1 MEAARGSGSPHE
13 PEDICFKVPHTP
25 TRAQRKQEWNDFL
38 PLTPAE
44 AFLSEAGL
52 LHLHVI
58 KTLRQFEV
66 SDRSDL
72 AFLFLTV
79 AEAADVGL
87 REQWQAARREARP
100 DATQRATPCVKVP
113 PAVPLPRPASA
124 QFKLKRARPPT
135 KTAARTALQDEA
147 ARRHAATK
155 AVSLSMQ
162 WAPAAGLAAKWP
174 DLEQDQAMHFRA
186 ACVRRVTKFEAKA
199 IYGHMRVWHH
209 WCAWARQRRIPELSA
224 ALPIVE
230 EFIETFTVAPTA
242 ARSRWDSF
250 AWLRKHLAA
259 PYAVDSTTRPPRK
272 TKGGEV
278 EPEAQAP
285 VCEPELLLHLETVA
299 ASMRRSAD

>member
-1 MEAARGSGSPHE
+1 MEAASDAASPVE
-13 PEDICFKVPHTP
+13 PKDACFKVPHTP
-25 TRAQRKQEWNDFL
+25 SRAQRKREWNAFL
-38 PLTPAE
+38 PLTHAE
-44 AFLSEAGL
+44 TFLSEAGL

-72 AFLFLTV
+72 AFLFLTG
-79 AEAADVGL
+79 AEAADAGL
-87 REQWQAARREARP
+87 REQWQAARKEARP
-100 DATQRATPCVKVP
+100 DATQRAAPCVRVP
-113 PAVPLPRPASA
+113 PAPALPRPISD
-124 QFKLKRARPPT
+124 QFRLKRARPPVN
-135 KTAARTALQDEA
+135 TAARTALQDEV

-174 DLEQDQAMHFRA
+174 DLGQDKAMHFRA
-186 ACVRRVTKFEAKA
+186 ACVRKVAIFEAKA
-199 IYGHMRVWHH
+199 IYGHMRVWYH

-242 ARSRWDSF
+242 ARSRWDSL

-259 PYAVDSTTRPPRK
+259 PYAVEATTRPPRK
-272 TKGGEV
+272 ARG
-278 EPEAQAP
+278 
-285 VCEPELLLHLETVA
+285 
-299 ASMRRSAD
+299 